1 METPPAT
8 YAIGEMVARIV
19 TRFDPDQII
28 LFGSHAR
35 GTAGPGSDV
44 DLLVVMP
51 VEGSSREQATEIDL
65 ALCDRE
71 LPLDLIVVTPE
82 QFQRDRHRIGTIV
95 EPAIREGRVLYARDS
110 DHKLHG
116 EESPAF
122 ANV

>member
-19 TRFDPDQII
+19 KKFDPDQII

-35 GTAGPGSDV
+35 GTAERDSDV
-44 DLLVVMP
+44 DLLIVMP

-65 ALCDRE
+65 ALGDRE

-110 DHKLHG
+110 DRKLPG